1 MKGKVHMPMND
12 NEKLKSKVYDLLSD
26 LIHSSE
32 KAADATSKIM
42 KLVDKH
48 VESRVIDA
56 RLEVMKNF
64 KAI

>member
-1 MKGKVHMPMND
+1 MPKND
-12 NEKLKSKVYDLLSD
+12 NEKLKSKVYDLLSGF
-26 LIHSSE
+26 IHSSE
-32 KAADATSKIM
+32 KAADVTSKIM

-48 VESRVIDA
+48 IESQVIDT

>member
-12 NEKLKSKVYDLLSD
+12 NEKLKSKVYDLLID

-48 VESRVIDA
+48 VESQVIDA

>member
-1 MKGKVHMPMND
+1 MPKND
-12 NEKLKSKVYDLLSD
+12 NEKLKSKIYDLLTG
-26 LIHSSE
+26 LTPSSE
-32 KAADATSKIM
+32 KATDATSKIM

-48 VESRVIDA
+48 VESQVIDA

>member
-1 MKGKVHMPMND
+1 MPMND
-12 NEKLKSKVYDLLSD
+12 NEKLKSKVYDLLTS

-32 KAADATSKIM
+32 EAADATSKIM

-48 VESRVIDA
+48 VESQVIDA

>member
-1 MKGKVHMPMND
+1 MKGMHMPKND
-12 NEKLKSKVYDLLSD
+12 NENLKSKIYDLLID
-26 LIHSSE
+26 LIPSSDD
-32 KAADATSKIM
+32 AANATSKIM

-48 VESRVIDA
+48 VESQVIDA

>member
-1 MKGKVHMPMND
+1 MPMND
-12 NEKLKSKVYDLLSD
+12 NENLKSKVYDLLSD

-32 KAADATSKIM
+32 KAADVTNKIM

-48 VESRVIDA
+48 VESQVIDA

>member
-1 MKGKVHMPMND
+1 MPKND
-12 NEKLKSKVYDLLSD
+12 NENLKSKIYDLLTG

-32 KAADATSKIM
+32 KATDATSKIM
-42 KLVDKH
+42 NLVDKH
-48 VESRVIDA
+48 VESQVIDA